1 MATKGTA
8 TQPRSDK
15 ARASSA
21 KVEGE
26 GSYSATRR
34 YNKHLGQAIADEV
47 GIKRGAQKAREAVE
61 GPEGAELRAA
71 EQKAKAGPRPASK
84 RARSN

>member
-1 MATKGTA
+1 MAT
-8 TQPRSDK
+8 QQRSAK
-15 ARASSA
+15 ARPSSG

-34 YNKHLGQAIADEV
+34 YNKHLGQAVADEV

-71 EQKAKAGPRPASK
+71 EQKGKAGPRPASK
-84 RARSN
+84 RTRSN

>member
-1 MATKGTA
+1 MATQHRTE
-8 TQPRSDK
+8 K
-15 ARASSA
+15 AKTSSP

-34 YNKHLGQAIADEV
+34 YNQHLGRAVADEV
-47 GIKRGAQKAREAVE
+47 GIKRGAQKARAAVE
-61 GPEGAELRAA
+61 GPEGKELRAA
-71 EQKAKAGPRPASK
+71 EQKGKAGPRAASK

>member
-1 MATKGTA
+1 MAT
-8 TQPRSDK
+8 QQRSEK
-15 ARASSA
+15 ARASSSR

-34 YNKHLGQAIADEV
+34 YNKHLGQAAADEV
-47 GIKRGAQKAREAVE
+47 GIKRGAQAARKAVE

-71 EQKAKAGPRPASK
+71 EKKGKAGPRAVTK
-84 RARSN
+84 RTRAN